1 MAGSGLVSL
10 FSGVILFLSVLSAL
24 ILARAL
30 RLSDVGSFRS
40 TLVSS
45 IRIAFYTTLIIATIG
60 SRHYL
65 LYGLQKE
72 YIAVALPA
80 FLTVVYGALGFFMPA
95 GSSIRSELL
104 TVARFPICW
113 SVILLAISGNMKE
126 SLVDFLVLCPAGGSG
141 TVQRATLRVLQ
152 AKLRGI
158 CSNDFLYSW
167 FYPERRPFH
176 WRL

>member
-10 FSGVILFLSVLSAL
+10 SSPGAVLFLGVLSAL
-24 ILARAL
+24 ILARAP

-40 TLVSS
+40 TLASS

-80 FLTVVYGALGFFMPA
+80 LLTVVYGCTWFLYADWLFDSFRA
-95 GSSIRSELL
+95 
-104 TVARFPICW
+104 THHCAFPICW
-113 SVILLAISGNMKE
+113 SVPFCSLSAAI
-126 SLVDFLVLCPAGGSG
+126 
-141 TVQRATLRVLQ
+141 
-152 AKLRGI
+152 
-158 CSNDFLYSW
+158 
-167 FYPERRPFH
+167 
-176 WRL
+176 

>member
-1 MAGSGLVSL
+1 MCIRDS
-10 FSGVILFLSVLSAL
+10 FLSVLSAL

-80 FLTVVYGALGFFMPA
+80 LLTVVYGALGFFMPT
-95 GSSIRSELL
+95 GSSIRSERC
-104 TVARFPICW
+104 V
-113 SVILLAISGNMKE
+113 
-126 SLVDFLVLCPAGGSG
+126 
-141 TVQRATLRVLQ
+141 
-152 AKLRGI
+152 
-158 CSNDFLYSW
+158 
-167 FYPERRPFH
+167 
-176 WRL
+176 